1 MSYEELNHEE
11 RKEIWFL
18 DSGCSNYMSGNKEW
32 FLNLDVQFRQ
42 TIKLGN
48 NSMMVVIGKG
58 NIRMQVN
65 GITQLISEVYYIPEL
80 KNNLLNIG

>member
-1 MSYEELNHEE
+1 
-11 RKEIWFL
+11 
-18 DSGCSNYMSGNKEW
+18 MSGNKEW

-65 GITQLISEVYYIPEL
+65 GITQLISKVYYIPEL
-80 KNNLLNIG
+80 KNNLLNMG

>member
-1 MSYEELNHEE
+1 
-11 RKEIWFL
+11 
-18 DSGCSNYMSGNKEW
+18 MSGNKEW

>member
-1 MSYEELNHEE
+1 MSYEELNHKE